1 MKRLIVD
8 LSALAR
14 VLEQAECKDIPTVIS
29 SYAECVF
36 KTLDTALVPRTL
48 RMTVSTYRVNYHAD
62 RSLLEQY
69 VPNAEIRYGV
79 HQHLC
84 QLIVSELLSTIFKL
98 GLQSPE
104 PIYDEDKKQTRYFQY
119 EIESVS
125 DTGTL
130 IVLVADA
137 ASTANP
143 EETDTE
149 VPVYAT
155 PTTKLS

>member
-1 MKRLIVD
+1 
-8 LSALAR
+8 
-14 VLEQAECKDIPTVIS
+14 
-29 SYAECVF
+29 
-36 KTLDTALVPRTL
+36 
-48 RMTVSTYRVNYHAD
+48 MTVSTYRVNYHAD

-84 QLIVSELLSTIFKL
+84 QLIVSELLSTISNWDYRAQSRFTTRIKNRL
-98 GLQSPE
+98 GIFS
-104 PIYDEDKKQTRYFQY
+104 TRF
-119 EIESVS
+119 ESVS

-137 ASTANP
+137 AGTANP

-155 PTTKLS
+155 STTKTILSLSF

>member
-14 VLEQAECKDIPTVIS
+14 VLEQAECKDISTVIS

-36 KTLDTALVPRTL
+36 KTLDTPLVPRTL

-69 VPNAEIRYGV
+69 VPNAEICYGV

-84 QLIVSELLSTIFKL
+84 QLIVSELLSTISNWDYRT
-98 GLQSPE
+98 QSRFT
-104 PIYDEDKKQTRYFQY
+104 TRIKNSSYFQY

-137 ASTANP
+137 AGTANP